1 MQHSGSLATAPPA
14 RACGSLHRRAL
25 PRTTVV
31 DPIPCLAV
39 SLCLCLSLCVSL
51 SGAHCLCVSHSHCPA
66 TVDRRAW
73 DASWDACFELASSF
87 EDLEANGALSNSR
100 RSLASS
106 MLARPGVVLLRP
118 LACASALNS
127 LLRSCKVLISRGTTR
142 PPARR
147 ARPRPPA
154 RAGIERG
161 WAPPRRRGS
170 AG

>member
-31 DPIPCLAV
+31 DPILCLAV

-73 DASWDACFELASSF
+73 DACFELASSF

-106 MLARPGVVLLRP
+106 RSARPGVVLLRP
-118 LACASALNS
+118 LAPSSSALNS
-127 LLRSCKVLISRGTTR
+127 LFLTRSCVQA
-142 PPARR
+142 AR
-147 ARPRPPA
+147 APPA
-154 RAGIERG
+154 RAAGRQRG
-161 WAPPRRRGS
+161 RGAPAPARPPWQ